1 MMTKI
6 NMSIAVMVIFDIDN
20 WSSVHVDNKKKCIL
34 ILGKCPADGWVILKS
49 Q

>member
-20 WSSVHVDNKKKCIL
+20 WSSVHVDNKIKCIL